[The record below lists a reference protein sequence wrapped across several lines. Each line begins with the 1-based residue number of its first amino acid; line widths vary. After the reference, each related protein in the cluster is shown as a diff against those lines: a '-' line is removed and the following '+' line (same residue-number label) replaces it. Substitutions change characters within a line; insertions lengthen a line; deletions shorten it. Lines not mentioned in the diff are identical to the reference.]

1 MLELIIAL
9 FLSLGIISNA
19 DQLNDQLIQ
28 DHQDSIKTH
37 IVDDDIEIG

>member
-37 IVDDDIEIG
+37 IVDDELEIG